1 MNREYTE
8 LAIWM
13 EGRKLVN
20 LTYILT
26 ANFPKEELLALTG
39 QIRRIVTSV
48 SFNIAEGSRRQNHE
62 DTLPFLQ
69 IAGKSLYKLE
79 TQFHLASDQQYISK
93 EDFKIINKKILL
105 CKKLVSGFI
114 NCYKLIE
121 NEK

>member
-48 SFNIAEGSRRQNHE
+48 SFNITEGSRRQNHE

>member
-1 MNREYTE
+1 MDRNYTE

-26 ANFPKEELLALTG
+26 TKFPKEELLALTG
-39 QIRRIVTSV
+39 QIRRLATSV
-48 SFNIAEGSRRQNHE
+48 SFNITEGSKRQNPE
-62 DTLPFLQ
+62 DTLQFLH

-79 TQFHLASDQQYISK
+79 SQFHWASEQQYISK